1 MEKKAKS
8 SAALPELIKQADAVE
23 KLIVLDFDG
32 YEKYASGHDKPG
44 LIIVATGP
52 RATAL
57 RKALGSLLE

>member
-1 MEKKAKS
+1 MEKQAKT
-8 SAALPELIKQADAVE
+8 AAPLPELIKQADDGH
-23 KLIVLDFDG
+23 KLVVLNFDG

-52 RATAL
+52 RAEAL